1 MVMLGEILPRMSKNE
16 DNIRTPIVSLVLHKE
31 CIIYEI
37 CRMTTRDQIEENDTL
52 MVLLALPGQLFLRL
66 LSALA
71 LPLILPK
78 VLLYFLSISFVQLIL
93 NLLFLHPPIPKLVA
107 ALGSMDADT
116 GGKVLAKVLAFY
128 AILNLA
134 IECTGLAIFLAIDPG
149 ANVNL
154 DTQVFN
160 QTQQSETLPLR

>member
-1 MVMLGEILPRMSKNE
+1 
-16 DNIRTPIVSLVLHKE
+16 
-31 CIIYEI
+31 
-37 CRMTTRDQIEENDTL
+37 
-52 MVLLALPGQLFLRL
+52 
-66 LSALA
+66 
-71 LPLILPK
+71 
-78 VLLYFLSISFVQLIL
+78 
-93 NLLFLHPPIPKLVA
+93 
-107 ALGSMDADT
+107 MDADT

-128 AILNLA
+128 ALLNLA

>member
-1 MVMLGEILPRMSKNE
+1 MLGEIMPKMLKNE
-16 DNIRTPIVSLVLHKE
+16 DNMSTPIVSLVLHKQ
-31 CIIYEI
+31 CIIYEK
-37 CRMTTRDQIEENDTL
+37 CRMTTRDEIEENGTL
-52 MVLLALPGQLFLRL
+52 MVFLALPGQLFLRL

-78 VLLYFLSISFVQLIL
+78 VLPCLIYLSNSSSTCC
-93 NLLFLHPPIPKLVA
+93 FLHPPIPKLVA

-116 GGKVLAKVLAFY
+116 GGKVLAEVLAFY
-128 AILNLA
+128 ALLNLA